1 MDSFL
6 KQYYVTLHTIGPVFV
21 GSGKQFNKKEYIIDK
36 KKKEVLVFDMGK
48 MFSGL
53 EKRHMGSKFEDYL
66 LGGRVVLSKWFWD
79 NNIRPAEYEKW
90 VKYRIPCGDFFLKKG
105 PLNVCEC
112 VMDAYGNPY
121 IPGSSLKGMIRTIL
135 GAYWTY
141 GSKQRDNWQREIT
154 RDIGKMQKQNEF
166 LKQQIGDI
174 ENDIF
179 HTVQRMDE
187 KGRPVKKE
195 DAVNDMMS
203 GVIVSDSD
211 PLTTRDL
218 ILCQKVDVDPDGKS
232 HSINTLRE
240 SIRPG
245 GEIHFTLT
253 IDTRICPVTKQ
264 DLLDAVAYFSE
275 CYYNEHLSKFKS
287 ADRPSEDTV
296 WLGGGS
302 GFHTK
307 TIVNSVF
314 DGKEALVNTC
324 KILSKMEDSKNK
336 KAENENSKNKK
347 AKNENDVG
355 KGVSPHILKC
365 TEYQGKRYIFG
376 QCKLEIL

>member
-232 HSINTLRE
+232 HSINILRE

-275 CYYNEHLSKFKS
+275 RYYNEHLSKFKS

-307 TIVNSVF
+307 TIVSSVF

-324 KILSKMEDSKNK
+324 KILSKK
-336 KAENENSKNKK
+336 KDPKTGK
-347 AKNENDVG
+347 AKNENDVE
-355 KGVSPHILKC
+355 KGVSPHMLKC
-365 TEYQGKRYIFG
+365 TEYQRKRYVFG

>member
-6 KQYYVTLHTIGPVFV
+6 NQYHVTLRTVGPVFV
-21 GSGKQFNKKEYIIDK
+21 GSGKQLDKKEYIIDK

-53 EKRHMGSKFEDYL
+53 EKRHMGSKFEDFL
-66 LGGRVVLSKWFWD
+66 LRGRVVLSKWLWD

-105 PLNVCEC
+105 ALNVCEC
-112 VMDAYGNPY
+112 IMDAYGNPY
-121 IPGSSLKGMIRTIL
+121 IPGSSLKGMLRTVL
-135 GAYWTY
+135 GAYRVH
-141 GSKQRDNWQREIT
+141 GSKQRDNWQSEIT
-154 RDIGKMQKQNEF
+154 RDIGKVQNPNAF
-166 LKQQIGDI
+166 LKRQMGDI

-187 KGRPVKKE
+187 KGGPVKKE
-195 DAVNDMMS
+195 EAVNDMMS
-203 GVIVSDSD
+203 GFIVSDSD
-211 PLTTRDL
+211 PLTTGDL
-218 ILCQKVDVDPDGKS
+218 ILCQKVDEDPDGKS
-232 HSINTLRE
+232 HSINILRE

-245 GEIHFTLT
+245 CEIQFTLT

-264 DLLDAVAYFSE
+264 DLLDAVAYFSDH
-275 CYYNEHLSKFKS
+275 YYNEHLSKFKS

-314 DGKEALVNTC
+314 DGKEALVNTS
-324 KILSKMEDSKNK
+324 KILSKKKDPKNK
-336 KAENENSKNKK
+336 K
-347 AKNENDVG
+347 DVEM
-355 KGVSPHILKC
+355 GVSPHILKR
-365 TEYQGKRYIFG
+365 TEYQGKQYVFG
-376 QCKLEIL
+376 QCKLKIL

>member
-6 KQYYVTLHTIGPVFV
+6 KQYHVMLHTIGPVFV
-21 GSGKQFNKKEYIIDK
+21 GSGKQLNKKEYIIDK
-36 KKKEVLVFDMGK
+36 RKKEVLVFDMGK

-66 LGGRVVLSKWFWD
+66 LGGREVLSKWLWD
-79 NNIRPAEYEKW
+79 NNIRPAEYEQW
-90 VKYRIPCGDFFLKKG
+90 VKYRIPCADFSQEKG

-112 VMDAYGNPY
+112 VLDAYGNPY

-135 GAYWTY
+135 GAYWAY

-154 RDIGKMQKQNEF
+154 RDIGKMQTPNAF
-166 LKQQIGDI
+166 LNRQIGDI

-203 GVIVSDSD
+203 GFIVSDSD
-211 PLTTRDL
+211 PLTTGDL
-218 ILCQKVDVDPDGKS
+218 ILCQKVDEDQDGKS
-232 HSINTLRE
+232 HSINVLRE

-264 DLLDAVAYFSE
+264 DLLDAAAYFSE
-275 CYYNEHLSKFKS
+275 RYYNEHLSKFKS

-314 DGKEALVNTC
+314 GGKEALVNTC
-324 KILSKMEDSKNK
+324 KILSKK
-336 KAENENSKNKK
+336 KDPKTRK
-347 AKNENDVG
+347 AKNENDVE

>member
-6 KQYYVTLHTIGPVFV
+6 NQYHVTLHTIGPVFV
-21 GSGKQFNKKEYIIDK
+21 GSGKQLDKKEYIIDK
-36 KKKEVLVFDMGK
+36 KKKEVLVFDRGK

-53 EKRHMGSKFEDYL
+53 EKRHMGSRFEDFL
-66 LGGRVVLSKWFWD
+66 LGGNVVLRKWLWD

-112 VMDAYGNPY
+112 IMDAYGNPY
-121 IPGSSLKGMIRTIL
+121 IPGSSLKGMLRTVL
-135 GAYWTY
+135 GVYWAH

-154 RDIGKMQKQNEF
+154 RDIGKMQKPKKF
-166 LKQQIGDI
+166 LKQQIDGI

-195 DAVNDMMS
+195 NVVNDMMS
-203 GVIVSDSD
+203 GFIVSDSD
-211 PLTTRDL
+211 PLTTGDL
-218 ILCQKVDVDPDGKS
+218 ILCQKVDEYPDGGEPNR
-232 HSINTLRE
+232 INILRE

-245 GEIHFTLT
+245 SEIHFTLT

-264 DLLDAVAYFSE
+264 DLLDAVAYFSDH
-275 CYYNEHLSKFKS
+275 YYNEHLSRFKS

-307 TIVNSVF
+307 TILNSVF

-324 KILSKMEDSKNK
+324 KILSKKKNPK
-336 KAENENSKNKK
+336 TGK

-355 KGVSPHILKC
+355 KGVSPHMLKC
-365 TEYQGKRYIFG
+365 TEYQRKRYVFG